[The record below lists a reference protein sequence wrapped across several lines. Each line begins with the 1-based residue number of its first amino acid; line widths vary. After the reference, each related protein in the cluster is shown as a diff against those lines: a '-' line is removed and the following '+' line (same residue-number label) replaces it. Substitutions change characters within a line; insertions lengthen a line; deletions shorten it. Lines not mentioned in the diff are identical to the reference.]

1 MTVFREEFMRK
12 QRGVTAIG
20 WIFLL
25 IPMVITLYTLIRV
38 GPVYLNYWRI
48 VDSMQKTASEFKG
61 DDGVT
66 PAAIRAALS
75 KRFDIGYVDKIDV
88 GDIEVK
94 KGDKGWEMTLAYD
107 GVAPL
112 FSNIRIVI
120 AFDKTVVID

>member
-1 MTVFREEFMRK
+1 MRK
-12 QRGVTAIG
+12 QRGVTMIG

-25 IPMVITLYTLIRV
+25 IPMVIVLYSLIRV

-61 DDGVT
+61 DETVS
-66 PAAIRAALS
+66 PSAIRAALA

-88 GDIEVK
+88 NDIEVK
-94 KGDKGWEMTLAYD
+94 KGDKGWEMALAYD

-112 FSNIRIVI
+112 FANIRVVI
-120 AFDKTVVID
+120 AFDKTVYID